1 VTRENRVEYLFVTWE
16 DLEDLVARLA
26 VKIWQ
31 SGYRPELIVGVS
43 RGGLVPTRLLSDFL
57 NVRDVIVLGVS
68 FYEAMGKT
76 SKRPRIT
83 HPLSRDIRSKRVLLI
98 DDVSDTGG
106 SLQLAKRHVLS
117 FSPGDLLV
125 CTLHRKPWSKFHPD
139 IYVEETD
146 RWIIYPWEKAEA
158 AGEILAALPG
168 DQRRELASVGFS
180 ERDLDLLEGLG
191 LFESGPNHL
200 GGYDEDGEG

>member
-1 VTRENRVEYLFVTWE
+1 MKYLFVTWE

-26 VKIWQ
+26 NKIYE
-31 SGYRPELIVGVS
+31 SGYRAELIVGVS
-43 RGGLVPTRLLSDFL
+43 RGGLVPTRLLSDYL

-68 FYEAMGKT
+68 FYEALGKP
-76 SKRPRIT
+76 SKEPRIT

-106 SLQLAKRHVLS
+106 SLILARSHVLS
-117 FSPGDLLV
+117 FSPGSLLV

-139 IYVEETD
+139 IYVDETD

-158 AGEILAALPG
+158 AGEIVDKSAEGKEQLLGA
-168 DQRRELASVGFS
+168 GFS
-180 ERDLDLLEGLG
+180 ARDLDLLKELG
-191 LFESGPNHL
+191 ILESGL
-200 GGYDEDGEG
+200 DEP